1 MKYSYLLNFLQ
12 MQENLVRGLTDM
24 KINMFLTKTKK
35 GRKTNIESSITF
47 L

>member
-24 KINMFLTKTKK
+24 KMNMFLTKTKK
-35 GRKTNIESSITF
+35 CRKTNIESSITF

>member
-24 KINMFLTKTKK
+24 KKNMFLTKTKK
-35 GRKTNIESSITF
+35 C
-47 L
+47 

>member
-24 KINMFLTKTKK
+24 KMNMILTKTKK
-35 GRKTNIESSITF
+35 CRKTNIESSITF